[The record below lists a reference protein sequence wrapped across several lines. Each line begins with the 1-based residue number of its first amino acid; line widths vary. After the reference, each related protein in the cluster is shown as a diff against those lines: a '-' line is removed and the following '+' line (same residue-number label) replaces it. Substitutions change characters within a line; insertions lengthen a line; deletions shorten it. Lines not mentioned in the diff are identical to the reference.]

1 MKSLENTTNLTSYN
15 KWLNSGEKLHS
26 RFFEFDVAKK
36 SSAFPILAVKEMH
49 STPKQFNSDYLE
61 IGVDDWDQKICIYTG
76 DTKAKNGVF
85 VFTFNLYPEFCIYD
99 QNGDEVEYSTQDA
112 LDQSGGDCKYGFAL
126 ITKTFDDFV
135 ASDESSYNKWL
146 NSGEKLNNKYFGID
160 EDGSISV
167 KEMHRHPKQFNS
179 DYLEIGITDS
189 NEKICIYTGDRK
201 AKNGVFVFTDML
213 DEESCWYNQDGT
225 PAESAD
231 REIIDRCGGGY
242 QYGFELVAKNFETF
256 LNISY

>member
-15 KWLNSGEKLHS
+15 KWLDSGEKLKN
-26 RFFEFDVAKK
+26 RLFEFDAAKK

-49 STPKQFNSDYLE
+49 ST
-61 IGVDDWDQKICIYTG
+61 
-76 DTKAKNGVF
+76 
-85 VFTFNLYPEFCIYD
+85 
-99 QNGDEVEYSTQDA
+99 
-112 LDQSGGDCKYGFAL
+112 
-126 ITKTFDDFV
+126 
-135 ASDESSYNKWL
+135 
-146 NSGEKLNNKYFGID
+146 
-160 EDGSISV
+160 
-167 KEMHRHPKQFNS
+167 PKQFNS

-225 PAESAD
+225 PSESAD

-242 QYGFELVAKNFETF
+242 QYGFDIVAKNFDAF
-256 LNISY
+256 LNISYLENCEQ